1 MRIFIGLIT
10 LSATASS
17 VVGIVTEDIF
27 NAISLYTPLALIS
40 IVVKDSLEDKR
51 IRRKYK
57 NIMEE
62 TE

>member
-40 IVVKDSLEDKR
+40 IVVKDSLED
-51 IRRKYK
+51 RKIK
-57 NIMEE
+57 KQLLKESK
-62 TE
+62 